1 MSFWQDLRLATR
13 LLTKDRWFT
22 AAAAGVLAVGIGIN
36 AMAFTIVNA
45 LLLRSV
51 PIRDADRFVAIFM
64 LWRGG
69 QYGNSLPDFE
79 DWQRTSRT
87 FAAFTVALG
96 SGFSLV
102 DEGQP
107 AEQFQGTYISANVF
121 RQIGQRPVLGRDFTP
136 EDDQRAG
143 PPVVMLAHGLW
154 TRRYGGDR
162 AVLGRQVKV
171 NGVASTVIGV
181 MPEGMQFPFNNELWV
196 PLSQLP
202 PDLRDNKRDMRIFN
216 VFARLA
222 DGVTLPQA
230 RAELTSIAAELERQ
244 YQSMSRE
251 VKPYVVT
258 YQESVASGPIRLMIL
273 SMMGAVSF
281 VLLIACA
288 NVANLLLARSAY
300 RSKEMGVRVSLGATR
315 WRVVRQLLVES
326 VLLSVLAGILGL
338 VIAVIGI
345 KLFDSALPAGKPYWL
360 DFTLDP
366 IVFAF
371 LAAIS
376 FGTGIVFGLAPALHI
391 SKTNVTDV
399 LKEG

>member
-87 FAAFTVALG
+87 FGAFTTALG

-121 RQIGQRPVLGRDFTP
+121 RQIGQRPMLGRDFTP

-154 TRRYGGDR
+154 TRR
-162 AVLGRQVKV
+162 
-171 NGVASTVIGV
+171 
-181 MPEGMQFPFNNELWV
+181 
-196 PLSQLP
+196 
-202 PDLRDNKRDMRIFN
+202 
-216 VFARLA
+216 
-222 DGVTLPQA
+222 
-230 RAELTSIAAELERQ
+230 
-244 YQSMSRE
+244 
-251 VKPYVVT
+251 
-258 YQESVASGPIRLMIL
+258 
-273 SMMGAVSF
+273 
-281 VLLIACA
+281 
-288 NVANLLLARSAY
+288 
-300 RSKEMGVRVSLGATR
+300 
-315 WRVVRQLLVES
+315 
-326 VLLSVLAGILGL
+326 
-338 VIAVIGI
+338 
-345 KLFDSALPAGKPYWL
+345 
-360 DFTLDP
+360 
-366 IVFAF
+366 
-371 LAAIS
+371 
-376 FGTGIVFGLAPALHI
+376 
-391 SKTNVTDV
+391 
-399 LKEG
+399 